1 MEAGH
6 GKGSCDPIG
15 DVAKQKADR
24 VVKNGKC
31 VIQDAMDFF
40 DWTKEDTSAITFCY
54 VSIEDCGIS
63 VKFLK
68 GACENLQTVKGTMKV
83 HSVFSRKANSIWVR
97 DTSCFCKNCFSL
109 KFQKDS
115 CCKGWREYLL
125 TTWTKN
131 QRKDEPEKN
140 SDQNKEL
147 SRVVIEDSQ
156 STSIVLEPSDYVAAI
171 YSGKPYVGQ
180 VEKIDEEGE
189 EAHINFLE
197 HKGNLQRGSKFNKPK
212 KKIKYGFLFLISF
225 VLFQSLQVLKGLF
238 KFAQKYL
245 IIF

>member
-24 VVKNGKC
+24 VVKNGKY
-31 VIQDAMDFF
+31 VIQDAMDLF
-40 DWTKEDTSAITFCY
+40 DWSKEDTSAIAFSY

-68 GACENLQTVKGTMKV
+68 GACENLQAMKV
-83 HSVFSRKANSIWVR
+83 HAVFSRKVNSIWVR

-115 CCKGWREYLL
+115 RCKGWREYLL
-125 TTWTKN
+125 ATSTKN
-131 QRKDEPEKN
+131 QRKDEPKKN
-140 SDQNKEL
+140 SDQNKEP

-156 STSIVLEPSDYVAAI
+156 STSIVPEPNDYVAAI
-171 YSGKPYVGQ
+171 YSGKPCVGQ
-180 VEKIDEEGE
+180 VEKTDEEDE

-225 VLFQSLQVLKGLF
+225 VLFHSLQILKGLL

-245 IIF
+245 IIL